1 MIPSLQERL
10 DAELINQ
17 VRYGAFS
24 DVRLLLVA
32 GADPNTTFR
41 IGHKKISQEKT
52 ALFFA
57 IESKTESYRKTKE
70 LLRAGACVDATFS
83 LTGQT
88 PLMIALSKKRFG
100 AVRLLVASGAH
111 LNSVDRDGMSVLS
124 YAIKYASPSVFKML
138 MDAGLPLFLSNGQGV
153 LTEAV
158 RLKRSDLMPLL
169 AGVYDVK
176 EQHWRQELSKARLEA
191 SEDPESRRILLDFW
205 EAKKRS
211 EEMTS
216 MDLFSLKSDLTQ
228 EEKERLSVLLN
239 QQTKED
245 LSEEQQNE
253 ILINQVK
260 RGTATDLALLLKAG
274 FSPLISDSFQTPL
287 LHLIL
292 KSPQSQDK
300 LTEVLPYLSDVNIVS
315 SDRGKTPLMVALEEH
330 ETDIVKALVQ
340 SGADIHGVDRYQD
353 PVVIYAA
360 RYADAECLD
369 FLVRNGMDLSMKD
382 HASQGVL
389 YNAAYTK
396 NREGLCYLL
405 DQIKPD
411 PQTDQDFRATRHLA
425 LRNKDV
431 GLIRLLN
438 GCTVSRS
445 SSEQPTE
452 FEKRIE
458 GLLPEEQR
466 RLYRLVGETDL
477 SQKETDIHCLPD
489 QPIKIGEQNIQSMK
503 CRGFVSDI
511 QRISE

>member
-10 DAELINQ
+10 DTELINQ
-17 VRYGAFS
+17 IRYGTFR
-24 DVRLLLVA
+24 DVRLLLTA
-32 GADPNTTFR
+32 GADPNATFQ

-57 IESKTESYRKTKE
+57 VESKTETYRKTKE
-70 LLRAGACVDATFS
+70 LLKAGACVDATFS

-88 PLMIALSKKRFG
+88 PLMIALSRKRFG
-100 AVRLLVASGAH
+100 AVRLLATSGAH
-111 LNSVDRDGMSVLS
+111 LNSVDREGVSVLS
-124 YAIKYASPSVFKML
+124 YAVKYASPSAFKML

-153 LTEAV
+153 LTEAI

-169 AGVYDVK
+169 ASVYDVK
-176 EQHWRQELSKARLEA
+176 EQNWRQELSKARSAA
-191 SEDPESRRILLDFW
+191 SDDPESRRILLCFW
-205 EAKKRS
+205 EAKRKS
-211 EEMTS
+211 EERGS
-216 MDLFSLKSDLTQ
+216 SDLLSLKSDLTQ

-239 QQTKED
+239 RQTKKD
-245 LSEEQQNE
+245 LPEERQNE

-260 RGTATDLALLLKAG
+260 CGTATDVALLLKAG
-274 FSPLISDSFQTPL
+274 FSPLISDSFQIPL

-300 LTEVLPYLSDVNIVS
+300 LTEVLPYLSDVNIAS
-315 SDRGKTPLMVALEEH
+315 PDRGKTPLMVALEEH
-330 ETDIVKALVQ
+330 ETDIVKVLVQ
-340 SGADIHGVDRYQD
+340 SGADIHGVDRYRD
-353 PVVIYAA
+353 PVAIYAA

-369 FLVRNGMDLSMKD
+369 FLVQNGMDLSLKD

-411 PQTDQDFRATRHLA
+411 PQTDQDLRATRHLA

-431 GLIRLLN
+431 GLMRLLN
-438 GCTVSRS
+438 GDTVLRS
-445 SSEQPTE
+445 NSEQTTE
-452 FEKRIE
+452 FETRIK

-477 SQKETDIHCLPD
+477 SQKETDMRRLQD
-489 QPIKIGEQNIQSMK
+489 QPTKIGEQIAQPMK
-503 CRGFVSDI
+503 QKTFATDI
-511 QRISE
+511 QRICE